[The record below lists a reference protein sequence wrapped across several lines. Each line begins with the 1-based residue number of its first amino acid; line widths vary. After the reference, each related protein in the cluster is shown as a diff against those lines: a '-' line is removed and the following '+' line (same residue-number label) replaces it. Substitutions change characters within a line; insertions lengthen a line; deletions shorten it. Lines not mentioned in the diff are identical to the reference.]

1 MAKQPTGINRRNLRE
16 SVGAVASSNR
26 ADILAGIRAGLD
38 LTANSGETLNTAEL
52 TKLRGQAKKDER
64 RIKDLETA
72 IGKGRN
78 PKKIARWQA
87 ELDKLTTAKTER
99 DTKIGELASPD
110 FAANKIRNA
119 FSEQYGMRDN
129 LLGRLSGA
137 LNPTSEYNRM
147 QDAFARGI
155 TAQQADMERV
165 QAQQTDE
172 SLLGRSLMDEAQ
184 RKMAQGGQLS
194 PEATRDAIQSARQGF
209 ASRGMVTGNAA
220 LGAELLNRDRFA
232 RQREFQNLGFAQ
244 SVEANDLA
252 RRTANTQLRQQAG
265 LQNADAFNQLSQFN
279 TLQRDNTNRFNLG
292 LLGQSAAAA
301 DQERMRQ
308 IGVGQDQYN
317 FAMSTDPRNA
327 VMTIGQPFNKLT
339 GATEGGLN
347 VASFNQN
354 VQGANYNTMM
364 NNNAALQGA
373 GMQAGATS
381 QAGTMGMIGSGV
393 GMAVGIGAIA
403 I

>member
-1 MAKQPTGINRRNLRE
+1 MATQPTGINAKNLRE

-26 ADILAGIRAGLD
+26 ADVLAGIRAGLD
-38 LTANSGETLNTAEL
+38 LTTNTGETLNAAEL
-52 TKLRGQAKKDER
+52 TKLRGQAKTGDA
-64 RIKDLETA
+64 RIKTLETA
-72 IGKGRN
+72 IGKSRN
-78 PKKIARWQA
+78 PKRIAKWQA
-87 ELDKLTTAKTER
+87 ELNKLTTAKTDR
-99 DTKIGELASPD
+99 DTKIATLASPD
-110 FAANKIRNA
+110 FAANKIRST

-147 QDAFARGI
+147 QDALGRGI
-155 TAQQADMERV
+155 QAQQADMERV

-172 SLLGRSLMDEAQ
+172 GMLGRSLMDEAQ

-209 ASRGMVTGNAA
+209 ASRGMATGSAA

-292 LLGQSAAAA
+292 LLGQSAGLA
-301 DQERMRQ
+301 DQERLRQ
-308 IGVGQDQYN
+308 INVGQDQYN
-317 FAMSTDPRNA
+317 FAMSSDPRNA
-327 VMTIGQPFNKLT
+327 VMTIGQPFNRLT
-339 GATEGGLN
+339 GAAEAGLN

-354 VQGANYNTMM
+354 VQGANYNTLM
-364 NNNAALQGA
+364 NNNAYRDAANAAKPQWWE
-373 GMQAGATS
+373 T
-381 QAGTMGMIGSGV
+381 
-393 GMAVGIGAIA
+393 GIGAVKSLLG
-403 I
+403 

>member
-1 MAKQPTGINRRNLRE
+1 MAEKPKGINAKNLRE

-26 ADILAGIRAGLD
+26 ADVLAGIRAGLD
-38 LTANSGETLNTAEL
+38 LTTNAGETLNAAEL
-52 TKLRGQAKKDER
+52 TKLRGQAKTGDA
-64 RIKDLETA
+64 RIKELEGA
-72 IGKGRN
+72 IGRSRN

-87 ELDKLTTAKTER
+87 ELNKLTTAKTDR
-99 DTKIGELASPD
+99 DTKIATLASPD
-110 FAANKIRNA
+110 FAANKIRST

-147 QDAFARGI
+147 QDALGRGI
-155 TAQQADMERV
+155 QAQQADMERV

-172 SLLGRSLMDEAQ
+172 GMLGRSLMDEAQ

-209 ASRGMVTGNAA
+209 ASRGMATGSAA

-292 LLGQSAAAA
+292 LLGQSAGLA
-301 DQERMRQ
+301 DQERLRQ
-308 IGVGQDQYN
+308 INVGQDQYN
-317 FAMSTDPRNA
+317 FAMSSDPRNA
-327 VMTIGQPFNKLT
+327 VMTIGQPFNRLT
-339 GATEGGLN
+339 GAAEAGLN

-354 VQGANYNTMM
+354 VQGANYNTLM
-364 NNNAALQGA
+364 NNNAYRDAANAAKPQWWE
-373 GMQAGATS
+373 T
-381 QAGTMGMIGSGV
+381 
-393 GMAVGIGAIA
+393 GIGAVKSLLG
-403 I
+403 